1 MEVLDR
7 KANAIPQQLQNY
19 SIKQF
24 KESNVPDKQA
34 KKATTPPPM
43 DKDQEIT
50 RLRKELALLNLQN
63 GGPVAREASQMAS
76 GGPKATKKVEVVEVL
91 ARRRSVEQPPK
102 AKKAEKEA
110 VSVERSDRKSSA
122 GQTDSDSDSRTA
134 VITVD
139 QGKRRRSSANTPT
152 GRSSSDSSERHREN
166 RYHSART
173 SNDLGR
179 RDFYVVQVTEP
190 QPRARKGSKEV
201 TRFKEVTVY
210 HKGARNTAVH

>member
-24 KESNVPDKQA
+24 KESTVTDKQA
-34 KKATTPPPM
+34 KQASTLPPM
-43 DKDQEIT
+43 DKDQEIA
-50 RLRKELALLNLQN
+50 RLRKELALLKLQK
-63 GGPVAREASQMAS
+63 GEAVAKPANQTGS
-76 GGPKATKKVEVVEVL
+76 GGAKATTKVDEVDVL
-91 ARRRSVEQPPK
+91 ARRRPAEQPPK
-102 AKKAEKEA
+102 AKRADKEA

-139 QGKRRRSSANTPT
+139 QGRRRRSSANTPT

-166 RYHSART
+166 RYHSARK

-190 QPRARKGSKEV
+190 QPRPRKGSKEV
-201 TRFKEVTVY
+201 SKFKEVTVY
-210 HKGARNTAVH
+210 HKEARYTAAH